1 MTSFSIRRSALFFT
15 LLLSSCLAWG
25 QSSRHQVKD
34 SVILK
39 KIYEEALAHGEA
51 YDNLRSLTKGIGHRL
66 SGSPQAAAAVEWG
79 RQLMED
85 YGFDTVYLQ
94 PVMVPHWV
102 RGGED
107 KARIVGSS
115 KVGDM
120 DVDVIA
126 LGNTVGTGQGGIT
139 APLVEVQDFEEL
151 KKLGKKTVEGK
162 IVFFN
167 RPMDPK
173 HVTTFTAYSGAVD
186 QRGSGPAEAAKL
198 GAVGVVVRSMHVG
211 HDDVPHTGSTRY
223 QDEVKPIPAVAI
235 STEDADLLSSLMQN
249 DEKVSFHMETHG
261 RMMGEKLSYNVIGE
275 IRGTEKPQEIIVVSG
290 HLDSWDVGEGAH
302 DDGAGVVHAVE
313 VLRIMKKLDIQ
324 PKHTIRAVMYMNEEN
339 GLRGGREYARVAKE
353 KGEVHI
359 AAMESDSG
367 GFTPLGFSIDG
378 SPRHVVKM
386 QSWADLFIP
395 YQVFLFVPGYGGA
408 DIGPLKE
415 QGVPLIG
422 YRPDSQRY
430 FDYHH
435 TAADVFE
442 AVDDRE
448 LHKGAATMTAMIYL
462 IDKYGL

>member
-1 MTSFSIRRSALFFT
+1 
-15 LLLSSCLAWG
+15 
-25 QSSRHQVKD
+25 
-34 SVILK
+34 
-39 KIYEEALAHGEA
+39 
-51 YDNLRSLTKGIGHRL
+51 
-66 SGSPQAAAAVEWG
+66 
-79 RQLMED
+79 
-85 YGFDTVYLQ
+85 
-94 PVMVPHWV
+94 
-102 RGGED
+102 
-107 KARIVGSS
+107 
-115 KVGDM
+115 M

-126 LGNTVGTGQGGIT
+126 LGNTVGTGPGGIT
-139 APLVEVQDFEEL
+139 APVVEVRDFDEL
-151 KKLGKKTVEGK
+151 KKLGQKNVQGK

-186 QRGSGPAEAAKL
+186 QRGSGPVEAAKQ

-223 QDEVKPIPAVAI
+223 QDDVKEIPAVAI
-235 STEDADLLSSLMQN
+235 STDDADLLSSLLKN
-249 DEKVSFHMETHG
+249 DDNIRFHMETNG
-261 RMMGEKLSYNVIGE
+261 RMLGEKLSYNVIGE
-275 IRGTEKPQEIIVVSG
+275 LRGSENPEEIIVVSG

-313 VLRIMKKLDIQ
+313 VLRIFQKLDIK

-353 KGEVHI
+353 KGEVHV

-378 SPRHVVKM
+378 SPKNTVKM
-386 QSWADLFIP
+386 QSWATLFVP
-395 YQVFLFVPGYGGA
+395 YEVFLFVPGYGGA
-408 DIGPLKE
+408 DISPLKE

-435 TAADVFE
+435 TKADVFE

-448 LHKGAATMTAMIYL
+448 LHKGAGTMAAMIYL
-462 IDKYGL
+462 VDKYGL

>member
-1 MTSFSIRRSALFFT
+1 MTAVVNRRLYILTILLAI
-15 LLLSSCLAWG
+15 LLLPGAGHAQNDRDSAN
-25 QSSRHQVKD
+25 VKR
-34 SVILK
+34 
-39 KIYEEALAHGEA
+39 IYEEALAHGEA
-51 YDNLRSLTKGIGHRL
+51 YENLRSLTKGIGHRL

-79 RQLMED
+79 KQLMED

-115 KVGDM
+115 RVGDM

-126 LGNTVGTGQGGIT
+126 LGNTIGTGPGGMT
-139 APLVEVQDFEEL
+139 APVVEVQDFDEL
-151 KKLGKKTVEGK
+151 KKLGKKAVEGK

-167 RPMDPK
+167 RMMDPK

-198 GAVGVVVRSMHVG
+198 GAAGVVVRSMHVG

-223 QDEVKPIPAVAI
+223 QDDVKQIPAVAI
-235 STEDADLLSSLMQN
+235 STEDADLLSKLLKD
-249 DEKVSFHMETHG
+249 DEAVRFHMETNG
-261 RMMGEKLSYNVIGE
+261 RMLGEKLSYNVIGE
-275 IRGTEKPQEIIVVSG
+275 MRGSDKPDEIIVVSG

-313 VLRIMKKLDIQ
+313 VLRIFQKLNIQ
-324 PKHTIRAVMYMNEEN
+324 PRHTIRAVMYMNEEN

-353 KGEVHI
+353 KGEVHV

-378 SPRHVVKM
+378 TPEHVVKM
-386 QSWADLFIP
+386 QSWAPLFIP

-408 DIGPLKE
+408 DIGPLKD

-435 TAADVFE
+435 TKADVFE

-448 LHKGAATMTAMIYL
+448 LHKGAGTMAAMIYL